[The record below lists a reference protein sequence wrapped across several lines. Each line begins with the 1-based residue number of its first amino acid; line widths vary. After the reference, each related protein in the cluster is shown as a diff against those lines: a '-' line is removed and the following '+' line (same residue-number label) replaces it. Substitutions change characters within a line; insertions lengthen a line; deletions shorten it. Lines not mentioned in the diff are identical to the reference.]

1 MREVDVAIVGAGVAG
16 CCMARECARF
26 ALKVAVFEAGLDVAD
41 GATRANSGIVHAGYD
56 PKPGTRKARYNVE
69 GAKLYPQWARELGF
83 PYINNG
89 SMVLAFTE
97 DELEAVRGLRER
109 GEQNGVEGLRVI
121 DARELREL
129 EPNVSPEALGALL
142 VPTGAI
148 CDPYQVA
155 FRAAENAARNG
166 VEFTFSS
173 RVVGIESAQAPTADS
188 VQSVAEGITRSA
200 AVDPVRG
207 EGFILHIEGA
217 QGDLTEAVHARV
229 VVNVAGVHADEI
241 HDMVAPHAFSITP
254 RRGEYNLMDTD
265 MGGLFAHTMFQAP
278 TKAGKGVLVAPTVHG
293 NMLVGPNAVPQGD
306 KDATATTA
314 EGLAAITSAAKK
326 TYPALNMRARI
337 ATFAGVRATGDTGD
351 FEIGEVPSA
360 PGFFDIACFE
370 SPGLTSA
377 PAVAVDV
384 AACIAE
390 KLNAAENHQFN
401 PILTLPALFKN
412 MNEEER
418 RAAISVN
425 PDAGH
430 MLCRCNEVTEADVA
444 SALHTKLPVLC
455 LDALKWRT
463 GATMGRCHGGFCMP
477 ELAKVVAREA
487 GIAPSELPKRFAGSR
502 LVAEAPENYVELVR
516 NESNRAVGGVADA
529 AAKHGGESESS
540 EEGLSSNAQANQ
552 GKAGGFKVEEPAP
565 AVPDVDG
572 FKAGALSASF
582 EAGVET
588 GALQA
593 LEASIAA
600 YSSLEY
606 DVAVIGGGAAGI
618 AAAASAARKGASVVL
633 VDRESHQGGILKQC
647 IHNGFG
653 LHRFGEE
660 LTGPE
665 YASRELATLEGLDVH
680 VVRDASVLR
689 VKNGGEGARDISVEI
704 VSPQGEQTISAGAAV
719 LATGSRERG
728 SGALGTPGTR
738 PAGVFSAG
746 SAQNF
751 MNLQGCAP
759 GGNVVILGS
768 GDIGLIMARRLTFA
782 GARVAG
788 VFEINPTPSGL
799 RRNIVQCLDDF
810 GIPLHTSTMV
820 VGIEGAS
827 KLEAVIVSKVDDHY
841 APIPGTE
848 RRIPCDTLLLSVGLI
863 PENALATDAGVALDP
878 MTGGAIVDD
887 NFETSAA
894 GLFACGNALH
904 IHDLV
909 DFVSD
914 EGDHAGASAARRALR
929 RSVTPHATPPAA
941 TSRAGSAPTRAG
953 EGVRYIVP
961 QFVHSQTSRVTLR
974 FRTSASFENASIV
987 IEKRLANGEVE
998 LVKRR
1003 RVLVAVPAEMQS
1015 VALAGDAFAGA
1026 KEIMVRVEPKEA
1038 EEANGGAKSGGFG
1051 GAENAPEA
1059 GGIAKSNGA
1068 TRPNSATES
1077 GVAIKIAPVSAQREE
1092 ANRE

>member
-16 CCMARECARF
+16 CCVARECARF

-69 GAKLYPQWARELGF
+69 GAKLYPQWASELGF

-97 DELEAVRGLRER
+97 DELEAIRGLRER
-109 GEQNGVEGLRVI
+109 GEHNGVEGLRII

-155 FRAAENAARNG
+155 FLAAENAARNG
-166 VEFTFSS
+166 VEFNFSS
-173 RVVGIESAQAPTADS
+173 KVVGIEPAQTPTADS
-188 VQSVAEGITRSA
+188 AQAVATGSARSA
-200 AVDPVRG
+200 VVEPARG
-207 EGFILHIEGA
+207 AGYILHVEGA
-217 QGDLTEAVHARV
+217 QGDVAEAVHARV
-229 VVNVAGVHADEI
+229 VVNAAGVHADEI

-306 KDATATTA
+306 KNATATTA

-337 ATFAGVRATGDTGD
+337 TTFVGVRATGDTGD

-377 PAVAVDV
+377 PAVAVDM

-418 RAAISVN
+418 RAAISAN

-502 LVAEAPENYVELVR
+502 IVAETPENYVELVR

-529 AAKHGGESESS
+529 AAKLEGESESS
-540 EEGLSSNAQANQ
+540 EEGLFSNAQANQ
-552 GKAGGFKVEEPAP
+552 GKA
-565 AVPDVDG
+565 DG
-572 FKAGALSASF
+572 FKAGAPSASL

-588 GALQA
+588 GALQTP
-593 LEASIAA
+593 EASIATS
-600 YSSLEY
+600 SSLEY

-665 YASRELATLEGLDVH
+665 YASRELATLEGLNVH

-719 LATGSRERG
+719 LVTGSRERG
-728 SGALGTPGTR
+728 AGALGTPGTR

-810 GIPLHTSTMV
+810 GIPLHTSTTV

-827 KLEAVIVSKVDDHY
+827 KLEAVIVSKVDDRY
-841 APIPGTE
+841 APILGTE

-1026 KEIMVRVEPKEA
+1026 KEIMVRIEPKEA
-1038 EEANGGAKSGGFG
+1038 EEANGEAKSGGFD
-1051 GAENAPEA
+1051 GAENAPKV
-1059 GGIAKSNGA
+1059 GGAAKASGA
-1068 TRPNSATES
+1068 AES
-1077 GVAIKIAPVSAQREE
+1077 DGAAKIAPVSAQGEE
-1092 ANRE
+1092 ASHE

>member
-1 MREVDVAIVGAGVAG
+1 M
-16 CCMARECARF
+16 
-26 ALKVAVFEAGLDVAD
+26 
-41 GATRANSGIVHAGYD
+41 
-56 PKPGTRKARYNVE
+56 
-69 GAKLYPQWARELGF
+69 
-83 PYINNG
+83 
-89 SMVLAFTE
+89 
-97 DELEAVRGLRER
+97 
-109 GEQNGVEGLRVI
+109 
-121 DARELREL
+121 
-129 EPNVSPEALGALL
+129 
-142 VPTGAI
+142 
-148 CDPYQVA
+148 
-155 FRAAENAARNG
+155 
-166 VEFTFSS
+166 
-173 RVVGIESAQAPTADS
+173 
-188 VQSVAEGITRSA
+188 
-200 AVDPVRG
+200 
-207 EGFILHIEGA
+207 
-217 QGDLTEAVHARV
+217 
-229 VVNVAGVHADEI
+229 
-241 HDMVAPHAFSITP
+241 
-254 RRGEYNLMDTD
+254 
-265 MGGLFAHTMFQAP
+265 
-278 TKAGKGVLVAPTVHG
+278 
-293 NMLVGPNAVPQGD
+293 
-306 KDATATTA
+306 
-314 EGLAAITSAAKK
+314 
-326 TYPALNMRARI
+326 
-337 ATFAGVRATGDTGD
+337 
-351 FEIGEVPSA
+351 
-360 PGFFDIACFE
+360 
-370 SPGLTSA
+370 
-377 PAVAVDV
+377 
-384 AACIAE
+384 
-390 KLNAAENHQFN
+390 
-401 PILTLPALFKN
+401 
-412 MNEEER
+412 
-418 RAAISVN
+418 
-425 PDAGH
+425 
-430 MLCRCNEVTEADVA
+430 
-444 SALHTKLPVLC
+444 
-455 LDALKWRT
+455 
-463 GATMGRCHGGFCMP
+463 
-477 ELAKVVAREA
+477 
-487 GIAPSELPKRFAGSR
+487 
-502 LVAEAPENYVELVR
+502 
-516 NESNRAVGGVADA
+516 
-529 AAKHGGESESS
+529 
-540 EEGLSSNAQANQ
+540 
-552 GKAGGFKVEEPAP
+552 
-565 AVPDVDG
+565 
-572 FKAGALSASF
+572 
-582 EAGVET
+582 
-588 GALQA
+588 
-593 LEASIAA
+593 
-600 YSSLEY
+600 
-606 DVAVIGGGAAGI
+606 
-618 AAAASAARKGASVVL
+618 
-633 VDRESHQGGILKQC
+633 KQC

-704 VSPQGEQTISAGAAV
+704 VSPQGEQTISAGAVV

-728 SGALGTPGTR
+728 AGALGTPGTR

-751 MNLQGCAP
+751 MNLQGCAL

-810 GIPLHTSTMV
+810 GIPLHTSTTV

-1026 KEIMVRVEPKEA
+1026 KEIMVRIEPKEA
-1038 EEANGGAKSGGFG
+1038 EEANGQAKSGGSD
-1051 GAENAPEA
+1051 GAENAPET
-1059 GGIAKSNGA
+1059 GGIAKLNGA
-1068 TRPNSATES
+1068 TEPSGAAES
-1077 GVAIKIAPVSAQREE
+1077 GVATKTAPVSAQGEE

>member
-1 MREVDVAIVGAGVAG
+1 
-16 CCMARECARF
+16 
-26 ALKVAVFEAGLDVAD
+26 
-41 GATRANSGIVHAGYD
+41 
-56 PKPGTRKARYNVE
+56 
-69 GAKLYPQWARELGF
+69 
-83 PYINNG
+83 
-89 SMVLAFTE
+89 
-97 DELEAVRGLRER
+97 
-109 GEQNGVEGLRVI
+109 
-121 DARELREL
+121 
-129 EPNVSPEALGALL
+129 
-142 VPTGAI
+142 
-148 CDPYQVA
+148 
-155 FRAAENAARNG
+155 
-166 VEFTFSS
+166 
-173 RVVGIESAQAPTADS
+173 
-188 VQSVAEGITRSA
+188 
-200 AVDPVRG
+200 
-207 EGFILHIEGA
+207 
-217 QGDLTEAVHARV
+217 
-229 VVNVAGVHADEI
+229 
-241 HDMVAPHAFSITP
+241 
-254 RRGEYNLMDTD
+254 
-265 MGGLFAHTMFQAP
+265 
-278 TKAGKGVLVAPTVHG
+278 
-293 NMLVGPNAVPQGD
+293 
-306 KDATATTA
+306 
-314 EGLAAITSAAKK
+314 
-326 TYPALNMRARI
+326 
-337 ATFAGVRATGDTGD
+337 
-351 FEIGEVPSA
+351 
-360 PGFFDIACFE
+360 
-370 SPGLTSA
+370 
-377 PAVAVDV
+377 
-384 AACIAE
+384 
-390 KLNAAENHQFN
+390 
-401 PILTLPALFKN
+401 
-412 MNEEER
+412 
-418 RAAISVN
+418 
-425 PDAGH
+425 
-430 MLCRCNEVTEADVA
+430 
-444 SALHTKLPVLC
+444 
-455 LDALKWRT
+455 
-463 GATMGRCHGGFCMP
+463 MP
-477 ELAKVVAREA
+477 ELAKVVARER
-487 GIAPSELPKRFAGSR
+487 GVAPSELPKRFAGSR

-516 NESNRAVGGVADA
+516 NESNCAVGGVTDA
-529 AAKHGGESESS
+529 AAKPEDASETS
-540 EEGLSSNAQANQ
+540 EEGLPSNTQTNQ
-552 GKAGGFKVEEPAP
+552 GEA
-565 AVPDVDG
+565 DG
-572 FKAGALSASF
+572 FKAGVPSADV
-582 EAGVET
+582 EASAPET
-588 GALQA
+588 SVLQA
-593 LEASIAA
+593 LATSSAA
-600 YSSLEY
+600 HSSRDSLEY

-665 YASRELATLEGLDVH
+665 YASRELATLESLDVH

-728 SGALGTPGTR
+728 AGALGTPGTR

-751 MNLQGCAP
+751 MNLQGCAL
-759 GGNVVILGS
+759 GSNVVILGS

-810 GIPLHTSTMV
+810 GIPLHTSTTV

-941 TSRAGSAPTRAG
+941 TSREGSAPTRAAA
-953 EGVRYIVP
+953 GVRYIVP
-961 QFVHSQTSRVTLR
+961 QYVHPQTSRVTLR

-1026 KEIMVRVEPKEA
+1026 KEIMVCIEPKEA
-1038 EEANGGAKSGGFG
+1038 EEANGEAKSGGFD
-1051 GAENAPEA
+1051 GAENAPKV
-1059 GGIAKSNGA
+1059 GGAAKVNGA
-1068 TRPNSATES
+1068 AESDGAT
-1077 GVAIKIAPVSAQREE
+1077 KIAPVSAQGEE
-1092 ANRE
+1092 ASHE